1 MLLNLLPVCI
11 TLGGGYFLIRL
22 RAFFLFH
29 PKKTLACVRAH
40 CRAEGGSAFRRM
52 SLALAGTLGV
62 GNIIGVAAGI
72 LVGGAGS
79 VFWLFLSA
87 LFSAPLKYAE
97 SVAVISVRKKG
108 QEKNYGFPSFIK
120 CGLPLIGAPLSKVY
134 AVLSIALALFMG
146 SAFQSAAVKETSR
159 AFGIPF
165 LPFVVVG
172 SFVIL
177 LAFSLFFSSKRI
189 SSLTAILIPF
199 SVILYTII
207 CIFVI
212 IFHISRISCV
222 VGMIMK
228 SAFSFRSFAGGTVG
242 GLAASPLREGF
253 LRGLLSNEAGAGT
266 SAYAHAKSERP
277 SPVAEGILGMGE
289 IVFDTLL
296 LCMLTAFAILLSVED
311 VTVYTD
317 GTALLSAAFSSVLG
331 RWHVLP
337 LLLSVFLFALS
348 TAVCWYEYGRLALSF
363 LGHRGESCFLLSYL
377 LAAGVGAVL
386 GSMAVIPLCDTVLL
400 FLTGIALAALTK
412 NGAAI
417 CRLTKSTLQIGS
429 ASWSRAAYDG
439 LEEYNPSV
447 NSACEDE
454 KASLHR

>member
-1 MLLNLLPVCI
+1 MLLNLLPIGI

-40 CRAEGGSAFRRM
+40 CRAEGRSAFRRM

-97 SVAVISVRKKG
+97 SVAVLFSKEKVE
-108 QEKNYGFPSFIK
+108 EKNYGFPTLIK
-120 CGLPLIGAPLSKVY
+120 QGLPLLGTPLSKIY
-134 AVLSIALALFMG
+134 AVLSVALALFMG
-146 SAFQSAAVKETSR
+146 SALQSAAVKETAR
-159 AFGIPF
+159 AFDMPL
-165 LPFVVVG
+165 LPFVAVG
-172 SFVIL
+172 SFVLL
-177 LAFSLFFSSKRI
+177 LAFSLFFSSDRI
-189 SSLTAILIPF
+189 SSVTAVLMPF
-199 SVILYTII
+199 SVIMYTTI

-212 IFHISRISCV
+212 LFNISRVPEVFCTI
-222 VGMIMK
+222 IK
-228 SAFSFRSFAGGTVG
+228 SAFSFRSIAGGAVG

-296 LCMLTAFAILLSVED
+296 LCMLTAFSILLSVED

-348 TAVCWYEYGRLALSF
+348 TSVCWYEYGRLALSF
-363 LGHRGESCFLLSYL
+363 LGRRSGTRFLLLYL
-377 LAAGVGAVL
+377 FAAGVGAGL
-386 GSMAVIPLCDTVLL
+386 GSMAVIPLCDTLL
-400 FLTGIALAALTK
+400 FFLTSIALITLIKKGT
-412 NGAAI
+412 AI

-429 ASWSRAAYDG
+429 ASRSQTAYDG
-439 LEEYNPSV
+439 LEE
-447 NSACEDE
+447 
-454 KASLHR
+454 